1 MRTITIV
8 STKNSRIEKHESSA
22 TTWGDLKA
30 EIQDKYDLENLKAVE
45 NVGKTTL
52 EHIDAVLPEGDFR
65 LFLRPSKTKSGADY
79 RSMGFS
85 ELRAIIKK
93 NDDLKA
99 FLNANADNG
108 RNWTQLKTVEL
119 QEGVARFFE
128 NSGNN
133 STSKK
138 KTSAPASSKKSGAK
152 SQASLEVTETDPT
165 VVIDNA
171 LGMIEG
177 AASSLSSLGAD
188 SEEVNTIVGKIKKH
202 VKKLLK
208 SILGESEEEKA
219 ARLEQEEIERELREI
234 EEGF

>member
-30 EIQDKYDLENLKAVE
+30 EIQDKYDLGNLKAVE

-52 EHIDAVLPEGDFR
+52 EHIDAVLPESDFR

-79 RSMGFS
+79 KSMRFS
-85 ELRAIIKK
+85 ELREIIKK
-93 NDDLKA
+93 NDDLKS
-99 FLNANADNG
+99 FLTASAGNG
-108 RNWTQLKTVEL
+108 RNWTQMKTAEL
-119 QEGVARFFE
+119 QEGVAKFF
-128 NSGNN
+128 GG
-133 STSKK
+133 
-138 KTSAPASSKKSGAK
+138 SSKKSAPAK
-152 SQASLEVTETDPT
+152 KPSTPATSKKSGVESQASLEVTETDPT
-165 VVIDNA
+165 AVIDNA

-177 AASSLSSLGAD
+177 VASSLSSLGVD
-188 SEEVNTIVGKIKKH
+188 SEEVNTIVGKIKKN

-219 ARLEQEEIERELREI
+219 ARLEQEEIARELREL